1 MIQWGGS
8 DFSVSIGRPGERN
21 HPEVIAARNKVF
33 MASIEKGIPPR
44 AEIQTV
50 DQAKEFLDM
59 GVRHFSIGTDI
70 TILYGWWKENGDNL
84 RKAISDA

>member
-1 MIQWGGS
+1 MG
-8 DFSVSIGRPGERN
+8 V
-21 HPEVIAARNKVF
+21 
-33 MASIEKGIPPR
+33 PPR

-70 TILYGWWKENGDNL
+70 TILYKWWTDNGEEL

>member
-1 MIQWGGS
+1 M
-8 DFSVSIGRPGERN
+8 SIDR
-21 HPEVIAARNKVF
+21 
-33 MASIEKGIPPR
+33 GIPPR

-70 TILYGWWKENGDNL
+70 TILFGWWKENGEKL
-84 RKAISDA
+84 WKAMEGA